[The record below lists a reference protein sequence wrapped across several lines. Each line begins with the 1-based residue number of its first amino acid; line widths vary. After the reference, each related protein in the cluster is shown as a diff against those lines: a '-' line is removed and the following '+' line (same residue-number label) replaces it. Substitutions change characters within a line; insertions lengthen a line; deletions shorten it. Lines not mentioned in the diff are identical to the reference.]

1 MAKNISKKLIVIL
14 LIFLISP
21 TFFKLIQPGFFPMQD
36 DLQAFRVYEMDKCY
50 TDFQIPCR
58 WVPDAGYEY
67 GYPQFNFYPPLPYYL
82 GAGLHRVGIQYID
95 TVKIL
100 FILGYILSAVTM
112 FILIAELFGN
122 WAGMVA
128 SLLYTYIPY
137 KAVEVYVRGALSEF
151 WAQIFFPL
159 ILWAIYKLVKTGKV
173 KYLIW
178 FALASAALAT
188 THTLMTMVFVPI
200 AVVWAVYWLYQY
212 WVENPKKSLRPIGPT
227 ARRVM
232 WGGVLGFGLAAFF
245 ILPVIFEK
253 KFVHTESLLSG
264 YFDYRQHFVNLYKL
278 FISREWGYGSSG
290 FPNEKLNLSLGIVQW
305 VTGLV
310 ILPVLAIFNFRKN
323 KKVSL
328 FAFGLIFLTLLSIF
342 MIHMKSSFI
351 WALIP
356 PLWYLQFPWR
366 FLAVCIFLLCVLS
379 GFAVYF
385 AGRFKYVLGIV
396 LVVASFVLTISFYTP
411 KSWLNITDIDKFSGI
426 SWEKQLTIS
435 IFDYLPVYGVLPP
448 WSKAPEFPEVLI
460 GDAKFSEYKKGSDF
474 QTGTVEVSKDSLIR
488 VPLFDFPGMVV
499 KVDGS
504 QVSHVNDNCSGERY
518 CRGLITFS
526 VPSGK
531 HSIEIK
537 LSDTPIRKIGNTL
550 TLLSFLAVI
559 LLAISFKRNEK
570 NTT

>member
-21 TFFKLIQPGFFPMQD
+21 TFFKLLQPGFFPMQD
-36 DLQAFRVYEMDKCY
+36 DLQAFRVFEMDKCY
-50 TDFQIPCR
+50 TDLQIPCR
-58 WVPDAGYEY
+58 WVPDAGYQY

-82 GAGLHRVGIQYID
+82 GAGLHRIGVQYID
-95 TVKIL
+95 SVKIL
-100 FILGYILSAVTM
+100 FVLGYILSAITM
-112 FILIAELFGN
+112 FILVAELFDT
-122 WAGMVA
+122 WAGLIA

-159 ILWAIYKLVKTGKV
+159 ILWAIYKLVKTGKA

-178 FALASAALAT
+178 FALSSAALAT

-200 AVVWAVYWLYQY
+200 AVIWAVYWLIREK
-212 WVENPKKSLRPIGPT
+212 WGNWIKV
-227 ARRVM
+227 V
-232 WGGVLGFGLAAFF
+232 WGGVLGFGLSAFF
-245 ILPVIFEK
+245 VLPVIFEK

-305 VTGLV
+305 VTGLIV
-310 ILPVLAIFNFRKN
+310 LPVLAFFNFRKN
-323 KKVSL
+323 KKNSL
-328 FAFGLIFLTLLSIF
+328 FAFALILLTLASIF

-351 WALIP
+351 WTLIP

-366 FLAVCIFLLCVLS
+366 FLAISIFLLCMLS
-379 GFAVYF
+379 GFAIYF
-385 AGRFKYVLGIV
+385 AGRFKYFLGVV
-396 LVVASFVLTISFYTP
+396 LVTVSFALTISFYIP
-411 KSWLNITDIDKFSGI
+411 KSWLDITDTDKFSGI

-460 GDAKFSEYKKGSDF
+460 GNAKFIEYKKGSDF

-499 KVDGS
+499 KIDGRK
-504 QVSHVNDNCSGERY
+504 VPHVNDNCSGERY

-531 HSIEIK
+531 HFIEIR
-537 LSDTPIRKIGNTL
+537 LLDTPIRKIGNTL
-550 TLLSFLAVI
+550 TLISLGYIIYLVIRLKKHEKILS
-559 LLAISFKRNEK
+559 
-570 NTT
+570 